1 MTIGRIVGS
10 LVAGAALA
18 AGIWLLGVDAWFAA
32 ALGCLL
38 ALVCVAWFVLAG
50 AQTASAKWPQR
61 AIEPR
66 LGARTDVS
74 WLAWAFHQNK
84 GSVREQ
90 GLAAVR
96 ALAVRRLARR
106 GLDLLDPCD
115 RDDIVAL
122 LGEDA
127 YRTITPAGGIMPSL
141 RAVERCLDAV
151 EALEGPRPS

>member
-10 LVAGAALA
+10 VVAGAALGV
-18 AGIWLLGVDAWFAA
+18 GIWLLGIEAWFAA

-38 ALVCVAWFVLAG
+38 ALVCVTWFVLSAE
-50 AQTASAKWPQR
+50 QTASATWPSR

-66 LGARTDVS
+66 PGARTDVS
-74 WLAWAFHQNK
+74 WLAWAFRQNK

-90 GLAAVR
+90 GLTAVR
-96 ALAVRRLARR
+96 ALAARRLARR
-106 GLDLLDPCD
+106 GLDLGNPGD

-127 YRTITPAGGIMPSL
+127 YRTIIPAGGIMPSL
-141 RAVERCLDAV
+141 RAVEHCLDAV